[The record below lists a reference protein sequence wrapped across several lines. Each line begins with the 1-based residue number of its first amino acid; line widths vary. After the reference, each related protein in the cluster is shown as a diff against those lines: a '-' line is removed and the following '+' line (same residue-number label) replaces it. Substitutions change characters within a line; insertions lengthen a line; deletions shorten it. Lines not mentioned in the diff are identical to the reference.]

1 MRKKAHRRYL
11 IQNVIARQ
19 GEARPRRVEE
29 LILVQVALD
38 RYSAKGFAIFGR
50 ALKCEK
56 GWRGD
61 RVSVLAFL
69 FHHVHVG
76 FECPESTVAPG
87 CPQFR
92 FLSSQLFVVF
102 ALFLSFDIF
111 LQKICRSI
119 YHLTVVARS
128 SYFMAHTSL
137 ERRKNVKRRKV
148 KKLPAP
154 AGR

>member
-1 MRKKAHRRYL
+1 MRALLTSRGVRKKAHRRYL

-76 FECPESTVAPG
+76 FECPESTVA
-87 CPQFR
+87 R
-92 FLSSQLFVVF
+92 RLSSVSFLIVATFCRVCPFFYRLTSSCKKF
-102 ALFLSFDIF
+102 AAQFI
-111 LQKICRSI
+111 
-119 YHLTVVARS
+119 T
-128 SYFMAHTSL
+128 
-137 ERRKNVKRRKV
+137 
-148 KKLPAP
+148 
-154 AGR
+154 